1 MKDIFIRAAKTYLQT
16 FLGLWIAS
24 GVGIDQGSLSV
35 LRMVALGALPAALS
49 VVQNSLKTS

>member
-1 MKDIFIRAAKTYLQT
+1 MKDMFIRAAKTYLPT
-16 FLGLWIAS
+16 CVGLWIAS